1 MDLFEACITSKNR
14 TLQVCNVFKKFQRL
28 FMIKY
33 VDYFERIQDVLDVFT
48 QILQQNKRN
57 ADLLR
62 TYDSCRSN
70 AIYQSYNFDIHDLL
84 LQPFQ
89 RISRYHLLLK
99 ELGKKRKSNASDDLN
114 LTIEETLKCVE
125 FTNQYLNEVKRD
137 QEDIQNIKVMFEK
150 LNMSPVLDSGRLRLN
165 EVIGVVFSKNSNDC
179 PRGVLKYRS
188 VYLFETCLLIVDPK
202 GKKIIEKISI
212 YDIICA
218 KRSASDSLKR

>member
-33 VDYFERIQDVLDVFT
+33 VDYFERIQDVLEVFT
-48 QILQQNKRN
+48 QILQNKRN

-70 AIYQSYNFDIHDLL
+70 AIYQRYNFDIQDLL

-99 ELGKKRKSNASDDLN
+99 ELGKKRKSNASDELN
-114 LTIEETLKCVE
+114 LAIEETLKCVE

-137 QEDIQNIKVMFEK
+137 QEDIRYIKLMFEK
-150 LNMSPVLDSGRLRLN
+150 HNMSPVLDSGRLRLN

-179 PRGVLKYRS
+179 PRGLLKYRH
-188 VYLFETCLLIVDPK
+188 VFLFETCLLIVDPK
-202 GKKIIEKISI
+202 HKKIIEKISI
-212 YDIICA
+212 YDITCA
-218 KRSASDSLKR
+218 KRPTCDSLKR